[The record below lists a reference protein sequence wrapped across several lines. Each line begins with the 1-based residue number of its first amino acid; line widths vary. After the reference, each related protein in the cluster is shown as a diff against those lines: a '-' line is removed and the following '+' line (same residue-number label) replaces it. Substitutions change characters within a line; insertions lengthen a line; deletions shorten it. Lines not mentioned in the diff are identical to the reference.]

1 MAIPPAS
8 ALAPPQLTC
17 DSKAAAVAILKTSS
31 VLDGNTKAML
41 KPSLVT
47 GILAAEAE
55 RMALWEKAGVDWE
68 TVGPGQLGKLA
79 YTDVTTRLRS
89 ELSQFLLHMG
99 ATCGASLFGR
109 GCGVSK
115 KPLVLRGYPQDVV
128 VDPVVVDFFIA
139 AYLALCILG
148 SAKAGRS
155 ADDQLRYG
163 IGRYHGAFDKM
174 FAAQK
179 AISPA
184 DSGASVVAFPPVKR
198 QMESSSDSDVR
209 DVAAYIDEVCGC
221 PARGCGPCRSG

>member
-8 ALAPPQLTC
+8 VPGQPQLSC
-17 DSKAAAVAILKTSS
+17 DSKAAAVGILKTNS

-41 KPSLVT
+41 KPGLVT
-47 GILAAEAE
+47 GILAAEAI
-55 RMALWEKAGVDWE
+55 RMALWEKAGIDHE
-68 TVGPGQLGKLA
+68 TVGPGQLGKPA
-79 YTDVTTRLRS
+79 YTDVTTKLRS
-89 ELSQFLLHMG
+89 ELSRFLTHMG

-128 VDPVVVDFFIA
+128 GDPMVVDFFVA
-139 AYLALCILG
+139 AYLALCVMA

-163 IGRYHGAFDKM
+163 IGRYKGAFDKM

-179 AISPA
+179 GISPV
-184 DSGASVVAFPPVKR
+184 DSGASVLAFLPVKL
-198 QMESSSDSDVR
+198 QMESSSDPEVR
-209 DVAAYIDEVCGC
+209 DVPAYVDEVLGC
-221 PARGCGPCRSG
+221 PTRGCGPCRSG